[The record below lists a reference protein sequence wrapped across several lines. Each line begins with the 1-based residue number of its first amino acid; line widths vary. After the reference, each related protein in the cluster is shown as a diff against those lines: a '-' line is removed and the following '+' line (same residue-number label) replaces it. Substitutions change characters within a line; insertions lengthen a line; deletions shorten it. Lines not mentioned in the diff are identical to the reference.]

1 MILLIRKHGIKS
13 WKSVSTEITKNL
25 QISRTPKQCRDR
37 WFNNL
42 KNDKNTEPFT
52 EQEIMSLFQLFD
64 KFGPQWAKISQ
75 QIPTRTENQLKN
87 FMNATV
93 RRNIRKFNK
102 GKLEHERINQSSLD
116 VLHIPEVRGIL
127 LMDKNVNKE
136 WFLDKFLSAEALAA
150 LEYLAACKN
159 PGDFVLN
166 LSTFVIPMVP
176 DYFSLQVFNFVEQYN
191 PYQFY

>member
-1 MILLIRKHGIKS
+1 
-13 WKSVSTEITKNL
+13 
-25 QISRTPKQCRDR
+25 
-37 WFNNL
+37 
-42 KNDKNTEPFT
+42 
-52 EQEIMSLFQLFD
+52 
-64 KFGPQWAKISQ
+64 
-75 QIPTRTENQLKN
+75 
-87 FMNATV
+87 
-93 RRNIRKFNK
+93 
-102 GKLEHERINQSSLD
+102 
-116 VLHIPEVRGIL
+116 
-127 LMDKNVNKE
+127 MDKNVNKE